1 MRILAKSRL
10 VAFWESN
17 LAYVDSETP
26 LTEWYRHFEKASYA
40 TPQAIKEVFGT
51 ASILKGGCIVF
62 NIGGNKYRLIVA
74 FDFERQMGFIKFIGT
89 HVLYDTVNAESI

>member
-17 LAYVDSETP
+17 PSYADSETP
-26 LTEWYRHFEKASYA
+26 LTEWYSHFIKAEYT
-40 TPQAIKEVFGT
+40 TPQAIKQVFGT
-51 ASILKGGCIVF
+51 ASILKGGRVVF

-74 FDFERQMGFIKFIGT
+74 FDFDRQIGFIKFIGT
-89 HVLYDTVNAESI
+89 HSQYDHVDAGSI